1 MDEEERYLMR
11 AIAHIHTDF
20 PTKFGIP
27 RQSGLVGALEG
38 IVVFEPQ
45 FRSEGAL
52 RGLETYSHVWL
63 LWVFSR
69 ALREGWSPTVRPPRL
84 GGNKRM
90 GVFATRS
97 PFRPNAIGLSAVRL
111 VGVEQTERFGAVLRV
126 AGVDLMDNTPIL
138 DVKPYLPFADAVA
151 DASGGFSAG
160 AQEGLLAVECPPQL
174 LDIVPPDRRQA
185 LLGVL
190 ANDPRPSYQD
200 DPERLYGFCFAGLE
214 IKFTVADGKA
224 VVRRIEKA

>member
-1 MDEEERYLMR
+1 
-11 AIAHIHTDF
+11 
-20 PTKFGIP
+20 
-27 RQSGLVGALEG
+27 
-38 IVVFEPQ
+38 
-45 FRSEGAL
+45 
-52 RGLETYSHVWL
+52 
-63 LWVFSR
+63 
-69 ALREGWSPTVRPPRL
+69 
-84 GGNKRM
+84 M

-174 LDIVPPDRRQA
+174 LELVPPDRRQA

>member
-1 MDEEERYLMR
+1 M
-11 AIAHIHTDF
+11 
-20 PTKFGIP
+20 
-27 RQSGLVGALEG
+27 
-38 IVVFEPQ
+38 
-45 FRSEGAL
+45 
-52 RGLETYSHVWL
+52 
-63 LWVFSR
+63 
-69 ALREGWSPTVRPPRL
+69 
-84 GGNKRM
+84 
-90 GVFATRS
+90 
-97 PFRPNAIGLSAVRL
+97 
-111 VGVEQTERFGAVLRV
+111 LRV

-174 LDIVPPDRRQA
+174 LELVPPDRRQA

-224 VVRRIEKA
+224 AVRRIEKA